1 MLSRIVVMVLCA
13 SLAACAAATP
23 PPDTAQLPFA
33 AFGTLDNDVGAA
45 NIASSAF
52 ASPARTANDPVDGAR
67 ACAAI
72 DYLAGQLSSS
82 PRWLDLSPLTK
93 QEMLQARVDVRAVLG
108 VAPGVPSQMVVGAL
122 LQFAAAWQVGNRQAA
137 LQFLNPPAFLHGPQ
151 QTLQIL
157 SHLPDIPTANRASID
172 AANQMLPGGDHARH

>member
-1 MLSRIVVMVLCA
+1 MLSRIVMMVLCA

-45 NIASSAF
+45 NVASAAF

-67 ACAAI
+67 ACAGI

-93 QEMLQARVDVRAVLG
+93 QQMLQARVDVRAVLG
-108 VAPGVPSQMVVGAL
+108 VPPGVPSQMVVGAL
-122 LQFAAAWQVGNRQAA
+122 LQFAAAWQAGNQQAA
-137 LQFLNPPAFLHGPQ
+137 LQFLNPPAFVRGPQ

-157 SHLPDIPTANRASID
+157 SNLPYIPTANRASLD
-172 AANQMLPGGDHARH
+172 AANQMLPGGDHSR